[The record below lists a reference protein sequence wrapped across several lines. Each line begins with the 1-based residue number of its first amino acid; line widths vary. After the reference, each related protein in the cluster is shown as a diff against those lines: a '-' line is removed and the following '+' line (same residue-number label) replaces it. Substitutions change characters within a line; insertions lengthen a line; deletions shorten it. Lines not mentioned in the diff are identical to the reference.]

1 VIRSAMFREV
11 KILDY
16 DGLLDYGIDIVS
28 AF

>member
-1 VIRSAMFREV
+1 MIRSAMFREV

-16 DGLLDYGIDIVS
+16 AGLLDYGIDIVS

>member
-1 VIRSAMFREV
+1 MFREV